1 MSETETD
8 YEQSDDRESTPE
20 VEVPRRHHRGGKG
33 GQHVREE
40 PTSLAYFQA
49 CSLAVTCFRYQSC
62 YEYCERISQ
71 IQHHRELVHL
81 FVLHLHNG
89 HVNLAGVD
97 FTLSPEIVAQA
108 TGIPN
113 VGEEW
118 NKRRQLDRFHYEPY
132 IKPVYMRHLT
142 AVFPFRFLRDEY
154 APLMRI
160 IIRYFTCEGRFSRL
174 YSYHI
179 RLLMHF
185 TRVRMMNIPFFMCQN
200 IERMVPLVQRKS
212 QSQQH
217 KSIYHYALIKIVVMH
232 QLAQQGV
239 PWEDFISRD
248 FFTVPH
254 PPPEV
259 VHDEGGPSH
268 QYDIPEP
275 RHISSPPLV
284 TYQRG
289 HRALFASARRVLSP
303 HQVEGVS
310 PSSLAQRVLSPLHV
324 EGALLSTVAQVQ
336 ERDKQPMIE
345 EGLSGDPDI
354 DIIDLDI
361 SSPSSELKE
370 IIQQQKAENHLLQ
383 QKLEMENW
391 TINYLEQRNKQLE
404 DEHTLEELRRIRE
417 DRKLAHKRPGDLTPI
432 EREAMLFQVNTH
444 LEKLLAKANREKDML

>member
-8 YEQSDDRESTPE
+8 YEQSDDRETTPE

-40 PTSLAYFQA
+40 PTSLAYLQA
-49 CSLAVTCFRYQSC
+49 CPLAVTCFRYQSC

-71 IQHHRELVHL
+71 IQHHRELVRL

-113 VGEEW
+113 IGEEW
-118 NKRRQLDRFHYEPY
+118 SKRQPLNRFHYEPY
-132 IKPVYMRHLT
+132 IKPTCMRYLT
-142 AVFPFRFLRDEY
+142 GVFPFRFLRDEY
-154 APLMRI
+154 APMMKI

-185 TRVRMMNIPFFMCQN
+185 TRVRMMNIPFFMCRN
-200 IERMVPLVQRKS
+200 IERMVPLMQRKS
-212 QSQQH
+212 PAQQH

-232 QLAQQGV
+232 QLAQQGI

-248 FFTVPH
+248 LFTVPQ

-259 VHDEGGPSH
+259 VRNEGGPSH
-268 QYDIPEP
+268 QFDILEPE
-275 RHISSPPLV
+275 HVSTPPYV

-289 HRALFASARRVLSP
+289 HRVLFASAR
-303 HQVEGVS
+303 
-310 PSSLAQRVLSPLHV
+310 
-324 EGALLSTVAQVQ
+324 
-336 ERDKQPMIE
+336 
-345 EGLSGDPDI
+345 
-354 DIIDLDI
+354 
-361 SSPSSELKE
+361 
-370 IIQQQKAENHLLQ
+370 
-383 QKLEMENW
+383 
-391 TINYLEQRNKQLE
+391 
-404 DEHTLEELRRIRE
+404 
-417 DRKLAHKRPGDLTPI
+417 
-432 EREAMLFQVNTH
+432 
-444 LEKLLAKANREKDML
+444 